1 MQLNKLP
8 RVRLAH
14 LPTPLQELP
23 NLTRALNG
31 PRIFVKRDD
40 LTGIG
45 FGGNKTRKLEYLMG
59 QAVAEGADFI
69 VTSAGFHSN
78 WLTQAAAAARKL
90 GMGAFLVKTGPR
102 KDYDPEEYDGNHLLH
117 FLTGAKIKVV
127 RPEDVDETVG
137 AAVAELKSAGHRPF
151 VLAEMG
157 STPTGVA
164 GYVNFILELAY
175 QTSQKGLTINYL
187 FHTTGAGGTQAG
199 LVIGA
204 RIFQTGLRIIGST
217 SGSRAREEQMDRVS
231 RLIDESLNFLG
242 IQIAIGAKDI
252 IVHDE
257 YAGGGYG
264 YATEK
269 KAEAVKMAAE
279 LEGIFLDPVYT
290 ASSMACL
297 IDLARKGFFK
307 KEEVAVFLHT
317 GGSPALFA
325 YKGPLRAF
333 IQGDPFPW
341 TVPPWAPGR

>member
-31 PRIFVKRDD
+31 PRIFVKPDD

-90 GMGAFLVKTGPR
+90 GMGAVLVKTGPR

-127 RPEDVDETVG
+127 RPEDVDETLG
-137 AAVAELKSAGHRPF
+137 AAVAELKSLGHRPF

-175 QTSQKGLTINYL
+175 QTSQKGLTVNYL

-204 RIFQTGLRIIGST
+204 RVFQTGLKVIGST
-217 SGSRAREEQMDRVS
+217 SGSRAREEQVDRVS

-242 IQIAIGAKDI
+242 IHIAIGPNDI
-252 IVHDE
+252 VVHDE

-279 LEGIFLDPVYT
+279 LEGLFLDPVYT